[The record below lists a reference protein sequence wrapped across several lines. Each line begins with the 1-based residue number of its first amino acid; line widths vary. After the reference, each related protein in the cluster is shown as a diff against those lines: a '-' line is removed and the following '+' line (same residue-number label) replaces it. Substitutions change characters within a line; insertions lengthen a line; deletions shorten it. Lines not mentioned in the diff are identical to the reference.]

1 MKINKII
8 LPIVVCLV
16 LGACAQHLPL
26 PPRQT
31 SSAASLDSLLASDEL
46 SAARSLALSD
56 IDWGYLLIDAKSGE
70 VLMSRAADKGFPP
83 ASTAKVPTMVAAL
96 GILGP
101 TYRFTTQLLAKGS
114 LKAGVLSGDLV
125 LAGDGDP
132 LPSVGDLRA
141 LAIRLRDIGVTRL
154 DGRFIYASSLP
165 VFAEIEPEQPAT
177 EPYNQGLGGLNI
189 EFNRVT
195 LTRSTGDTGTVP
207 YTTPSEAI
215 DLIPD
220 FPPSTTG
227 RLESSVRDPALLA
240 AQMLQRF
247 ALAEGISLPDP
258 VSGTPPDGAV
268 SLAQIRSQPLIEIV
282 RAGLEYSNN
291 MVAEVIG
298 LSASRAQGV
307 TDQSLARSADT
318 LGVWLEHEV
327 PGLKH
332 FATTL
337 ANHSGL
343 STVSR
348 VTPRQMTQILQY
360 ALNQRFDGW
369 RFDSLLSPGGRRDT
383 FRGRFKDPA
392 TAYRIWAKSGTMRYI
407 KGLTGYLDAESGRR
421 LIFALF
427 MYDPE
432 LRARL
437 ENDPERF
444 SLQSRKL
451 STDWRNRT
459 DAFEEA
465 LIKHWIKV
473 F

>member
-8 LPIVVCLV
+8 LPILACLIS
-16 LGACAQHLPL
+16 GACAQPL
-26 PPRQT
+26 PPPPQQT
-31 SSAASLDSLLASDEL
+31 TSAALLDSLLASDE
-46 SAARSLALSD
+46 SAATRSLALSKA
-56 IDWGYLLIDAKSGE
+56 DWGYLLIDAESGE
-70 VLMSRAADKGFPP
+70 VLKSREADKGFPP

-101 TYRFTTQLLAKGS
+101 TYRFTTQLLAKGT
-114 LKAGVLSGDLV
+114 LKSGVLSGDLV

-132 LPSVGDLRA
+132 LLSAGDLRA
-141 LAIRLRDIGVTRL
+141 LAVRLKDIGIIRLE
-154 DGRFIYASSLP
+154 GRFIYTSSLP
-165 VFAEIEPEQPAT
+165 VFAEIEPDQPAT

-195 LTRSTGDTGTVP
+195 LTIPSVEALTEP
-207 YTTPSEAI
+207 YTTPSEALG
-215 DLIPD
+215 LIPD
-220 FPPSTTG
+220 FPAATTG
-227 RLESSVRDPALLA
+227 RIESPVRDPGQLSAL
-240 AQMLQRF
+240 MLLRF
-247 ALAEGISLPDP
+247 ARAEGISLPEP
-258 VSGTPPDGAV
+258 VYDTAPAGAV

-298 LSASRAQGV
+298 LSAARAQGA
-307 TDQSLARSADT
+307 TGQSLTRSADT

-332 FATTL
+332 FATAL
-337 ANHSGL
+337 VNHSGL
-343 STVSR
+343 STTSR
-348 VTPRQMTQILQY
+348 VTPRQMTEILRY

-383 FRGRFKDPA
+383 FRGRFKDSA
-392 TAYRIWAKSGTMRYI
+392 SAYRIWAKSGTMRYI
-407 KGLTGYLDAESGRR
+407 KGLTGYLDAASGRR

-437 ENDPERF
+437 ENDPDRF
-444 SLQSRKL
+444 TPQSRQL
-451 STDWRNRT
+451 SADWRNRT
-459 DAFEEA
+459 DTFEEA
-465 LIKHWIKV
+465 LIRHWIRSY
-473 F
+473 